1 MFGITSGQ
9 EPAVLWEAGC
19 CMLLQDFTQ
28 LVALAEQHC
37 AAAGNGSSERQGQ
50 QKQQQ
55 QGGKAGA
62 SAQNAALQVQIT
74 ADTRQ

>member
-1 MFGITSGQ
+1 
-9 EPAVLWEAGC
+9 
-19 CMLLQDFTQ
+19 MLLQDFTQ

-37 AAAGNGSSERQGQ
+37 AAAGNG
-50 QKQQQ
+50 
-55 QGGKAGA
+55 GKAGT